1 MKKFVAICLVSLLAV
16 PTVSRAEGF
25 GAISGRILV
34 ANGVHAAKAVWLA
47 DAGGGSLPTS
57 IPVAPDG
64 TFHAAPVGAGK
75 VSLAVETDEGL
86 YTVESP
92 VTIAPGTTRSLSI
105 ALRGRQDT
113 KPPKEAAPK
122 KSKAGVWNNPLF
134 ASLIV
139 IGGAIVVGIAVDQL
153 TNQNTK
159 TTPVSPSVPG
169 N

>member
-1 MKKFVAICLVSLLAV
+1 MKKFVAICLASLLAA
-16 PTVSRAEGF
+16 PTVTRAEGF

-34 ANGVHAAKAVWLA
+34 ANGGHAAKAVWLA
-47 DAGGGSLPTS
+47 DAGGGSLLRT

-64 TFHAAPVGAGK
+64 TFSTAPLAAGPVA
-75 VSLAVETDEGL
+75 LAVLTDEGL

-92 VTIAPGTTRSLSI
+92 VTISPGTTRSLSI
-105 ALRGRQDT
+105 ALRGREDT

-122 KSKAGVWNNPLF
+122 KKSLGVWNNPLF

-139 IGGAIVVGIAVDQL
+139 IGGAIVVGVAVDQL

-159 TTPVSPSVPG
+159 KTPVSPSVPG
-169 N
+169 D